1 MILSIPDTLNIV
13 TLILD
18 DDSMIL
24 ELIEAALK
32 DNGITNY
39 HLFHSDVDFLEQLS
53 ENMHILVIDHHLN
66 ATIDGLTVM
75 KAAIKKNPSVF
86 AIAMSGNYDSRIV
99 VEYLNAG
106 CNRFILKNEDNY
118 LEQLIK
124 FVREGIKRFAE
135 DMAFFSRQEALLNT

>member
-1 MILSIPDTLNIV
+1 MTDTLNIV

-18 DDSMIL
+18 DDTMIL
-24 ELIEAALK
+24 ELIEASLK
-32 DNGITNY
+32 ENGITSY
-39 HLFHSDVDFLEQLS
+39 KLFLSDADFIDQLS

-66 ATIDGLTVM
+66 AGISGLNVM

-124 FVREGIKRFAE
+124 FVREGIARFMQDLE
-135 DMAFFSRQEALLNT
+135 FFRRQEILLND